1 MSCIY
6 IQRSEGSPLQVPVVS
21 FVMWVSEIKPQA
33 GLHMPLSAKPSP
45 GYSTYFLYASE
56 TSLIWSR
63 LTLNL
68 ALQLRMILNCPA
80 SNHLARHCIHTIG
93 SVTCSESV
101 WEGLC
106 EAPVTAVSS
115 RWIFTPT
122 SFPVAYSH
130 LQGVEVISA
139 CGSRGCKDQE

>member
-1 MSCIY
+1 MGQGMSYKVSEVCTLCLYIYLFVCGARGRHTCVSCIY

-21 FVMWVSEIKPQA
+21 FVVWVAEIKPQA

-45 GYSTYFLYASE
+45 GYSKYFLYASE

-80 SNHLARHCIHTIG
+80 SNHLARHCIHTID

-106 EAPVTAVSS
+106 EAPVNAVCL
-115 RWIFTPT
+115 R
-122 SFPVAYSH
+122 
-130 LQGVEVISA
+130 
-139 CGSRGCKDQE
+139 